1 MGTADFIISE
11 LYLWNALQDL
21 AKRSTDTS
29 INTLPQSNI
38 KFLIIPNT
46 MFGD

>member
-11 LYLWNALQDL
+11 LYPNALQDL

-46 MFGD
+46 VFGD